1 MSELIFSFLGP
12 IQLSHPQIGE
22 ITITKR
28 KALALL
34 SYLVIEVDHP
44 HPRESLL
51 GMLWPEHSTPAAQN
65 NLRVT
70 WSQLQKYLEKAQ
82 EAAQP
87 FLISNRLDL
96 QFNPLSKYELDVALF
111 QNLMEACRTHRH
123 PGQPEDCA

>member
-34 SYLVIEVDHP
+34 TYLVIEVDHA
-44 HPRESLL
+44 HTREFML
-51 GMLWPEHSTPAAQN
+51 GLLWPEHSTAAAQN

-70 WSQLQKYLEKAQ
+70 WSQLQKYFEKPREDAH
-82 EAAQP
+82 P
-87 FLISNRLDL
+87 YLISNRINL
-96 QFNPLSKYELDVALF
+96 QFNPLSKYELDVNRF
-111 QNLMEACRTHRH
+111 RS
-123 PGQPEDCA
+123 